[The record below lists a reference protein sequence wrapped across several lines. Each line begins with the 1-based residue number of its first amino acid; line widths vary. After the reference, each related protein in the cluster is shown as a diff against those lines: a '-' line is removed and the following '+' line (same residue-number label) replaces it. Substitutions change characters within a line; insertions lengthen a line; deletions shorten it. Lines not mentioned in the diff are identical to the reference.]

1 MAHTIVASSL
11 SNIADPLA
19 LVEDGMVNVGTE
31 ESTRE
36 IWKECVFPDL
46 ATFKKILGKF
56 TMYNNFVLRQIKSN
70 K

>member
-1 MAHTIVASSL
+1 MAHTIVASSP

-36 IWKECVFPDL
+36 I
-46 ATFKKILGKF
+46 
-56 TMYNNFVLRQIKSN
+56 
-70 K
+70 